1 MLPCRF
7 AALYM
12 MKGDGSR
19 DLMIPLSKGQD
30 PVSIPSAV
38 PPPMNHLTCYFY
50 LVFLYVFVLYIHRED
65 KHSC

>member
-1 MLPCRF
+1 
-7 AALYM
+7 
-12 MKGDGSR
+12 
-19 DLMIPLSKGQD
+19 MIPLSKGQD